1 MLPEMQPHPR
11 FLLLVGKT
19 FLFSFPSFLMSF
31 SPSFEGFPGRS
42 VIKNPPANAEATGDL
57 GSIPGSG
64 RSHGGGNGNLLQ
76 YSCLENPKLQT
87 LIRFH
92 QFSFSVP
99 ESQPGHHPA
108 FSSPVSLV
116 CSGLRQLTSLS
127 LFLWPWTPW
136 GTLVRYFA
144 ECPLIWTYLLF
155 ASWLDWGY
163 GFGRTNSHR
172 DEEPFSS
179 HPIMGHML
187 PTGLITGYVT
197 FHHLLILPL
206 PLPNHHP
213 CPHTFP
219 QSVL

>member
-1 MLPEMQPHPR
+1 MLPETQPRPR

-76 YSCLENPKLQT
+76 YTCLENPKLQT

-127 LFLWPWTPW
+127 LFL
-136 GTLVRYFA
+136 
-144 ECPLIWTYLLF
+144 
-155 ASWLDWGY
+155 
-163 GFGRTNSHR
+163 
-172 DEEPFSS
+172 
-179 HPIMGHML
+179 
-187 PTGLITGYVT
+187 
-197 FHHLLILPL
+197 
-206 PLPNHHP
+206 
-213 CPHTFP
+213 
-219 QSVL
+219 

>member
-1 MLPEMQPHPR
+1 MLPEMQPPPR

-19 FLFSFPSFLMSF
+19 FLSSFLSFLMSL
-31 SPSFEGFPGRS
+31 SPSFEGFPGCS
-42 VIKNPPANAEATGDL
+42 VIKNPPANAEATGDS

-116 CSGLRQLTSLS
+116 CSGQRQLTSLS
-127 LFLWPWTPW
+127 LFL
-136 GTLVRYFA
+136 
-144 ECPLIWTYLLF
+144 
-155 ASWLDWGY
+155 
-163 GFGRTNSHR
+163 
-172 DEEPFSS
+172 
-179 HPIMGHML
+179 
-187 PTGLITGYVT
+187 
-197 FHHLLILPL
+197 
-206 PLPNHHP
+206 
-213 CPHTFP
+213 
-219 QSVL
+219 

>member
-1 MLPEMQPHPR
+1 
-11 FLLLVGKT
+11 
-19 FLFSFPSFLMSF
+19 MS
-31 SPSFEGFPGRS
+31 S
-42 VIKNPPANAEATGDL
+42 VL
-57 GSIPGSG
+57 GLT

-127 LFLWPWTPW
+127 LFLWPWKPW